1 MVKDEEIEHFFVT
14 RSRLQDIYAGFCRFQ
29 KVMNKREKTFVD
41 PISRIAAINAS
52 RYSDTS
58 KMRSSEFDDSHYIS
72 NASSVGHDSR
82 TPERVYEARVNAK
95 ILQHKA
101 QIKKQQKPLLGS
113 IESSS

>member
-1 MVKDEEIEHFFVT
+1 MVKDEEIEDFFVT
-14 RSRLQDIYAGFCRFQ
+14 RSKLKDIYAGFCRFQ

-58 KMRSSEFDDSHYIS
+58 KMRSSEFDDSQYIS
-72 NASSVGHDSR
+72 NASSVGRDSLH
-82 TPERVYEARVNAK
+82 PVDRVHEARVNAK

-101 QIKKQQKPLLGS
+101 QIKKQ
-113 IESSS
+113 